1 MAIMTQTAISEAKEG
16 VGMLTLTS
24 CMPELDVSE
33 TDHELKLVPHKPAKA
48 RGNKILIVDDDP
60 ELCLGLNI
68 RLAANYYDVCF
79 ANDAESAIRTA
90 LAELPDLI
98 ILDIGLPDYDGYFVM
113 DGLRAFPELAEVPI
127 VVLTARN
134 RFTHEKRCRDA
145 GVKRLFEKPVEDQV
159 LLLAIRQYLG

>member
-1 MAIMTQTAISEAKEG
+1 
-16 VGMLTLTS
+16 MLTLTS
-24 CMPELDVSE
+24 CMPETDVCE
-33 TDHELKLVPHKPAKA
+33 TDHELRLVPQKPTKA

-60 ELCLGLNI
+60 DLCLGLNI

-79 ANDAESAIRTA
+79 ANNAESAIRTA

-113 DGLRAFPELAEVPI
+113 EGLRAFPELAEVPI

-145 GVKRLFEKPVEDQV
+145 GVKRLFEKPVEDHV